1 MHPKFKIFALR
12 ALSHDHG
19 DISVS
24 MKQLVKLLQ
33 ENRREA
39 AKIFWVHF
47 DGFSPRSG
55 EIFFEGI
62 LMDFRREAANFF
74 FEGVFCT
81 QTEK

>member
-24 MKQLVKLLQ
+24 MKQLVKLHVLQ

-39 AKIFWVHF
+39 AK
-47 DGFSPRSG
+47 
-55 EIFFEGI
+55 FF
-62 LMDFRREAANFF
+62 LDAF
-74 FEGVFCT
+74 
-81 QTEK
+81 